1 MSNGQGTHALGSLLT
16 ATFGASFVAGVELD
30 VDPMWSL
37 VKKIV
42 VVALGGVLAGIMHN
56 LGARLASLAVTR
68 GTILLSKGSILIVG
82 LRKKSPTLPPKSPPP
97 PPAK

>member
-1 MSNGQGTHALGSLLT
+1 MSNGQGTHFLGTFLT
-16 ATFGASFVAGVELD
+16 GTLGASFVAGIEMD

-56 LGARLASLAVTR
+56 LGARLASLSVSKASV
-68 GTILLSKGSILIVG
+68 LLAKGSVLV
-82 LRKKSPTLPPKSPPP
+82 LRLGKKPTPAPKNPEE
-97 PPAK
+97 K

>member
-1 MSNGQGTHALGSLLT
+1 MSNGQGTHFLGSFLT
-16 ATFGASFVAGVELD
+16 GTLGASFVAGVEMD

-56 LGARLASLAVTR
+56 IGSRLASLAVVR
-68 GTILLSKGSILIVG
+68 GTVLLSKGAVLIVS
-82 LRKKSPTLPPKSPPP
+82 LKKKKPTLPPVV